1 MFVVVT
7 ATVFLVAALVVC
19 MRMGCTVCVFVRM
32 IVVMCMVVTAAVI
45 LFTALVVCMR
55 MSCTVCVFVGVVVL
69 IHNVL
74 S

>member
-1 MFVVVT
+1 
-7 ATVFLVAALVVC
+7 
-19 MRMGCTVCVFVRM
+19 M